1 MYKKLAEAIKKGLE
15 NVLSEDLEHMTKYG
29 DPAFPTDFFYERA
42 ARATMNELAT
52 MNEGKDLAVI
62 LADLL
67 ITKYM
72 DVQYDQGKIITPFVG
87 DCDAALK
94 DVREVVSNYFEEENK
109 EDDRREEVGK
119 DD

>member
-15 NVLSEDLEHMTKYG
+15 NVLSEDLEHIVKYG
-29 DPAFPTDFFYERA
+29 DPAFPTNSFYERA
-42 ARATMNELAT
+42 ARATMNELAAV
-52 MNEGKDLAVI
+52 NDGKDLDVI

-72 DVQYDQGKIITPFVG
+72 DVQFEQGKITTPFVG
-87 DCDAALK
+87 DCDTALK

-109 EDDRREEVGK
+109 ENDRREEVGK

>member
-15 NVLSEDLEHMTKYG
+15 NVLSEGLEHMVKYG
-29 DPAFPTDFFYERA
+29 DPAFPTNSFYERA
-42 ARATMNELAT
+42 AMAAMNELAA
-52 MNEGKDLAVI
+52 MNDGKDLDVI

-67 ITKYM
+67 IKKYM
-72 DVQYDQGKIITPFVG
+72 DVQYEQGKIITPFVG

-109 EDDRREEVGK
+109 ENDRREEVGK